1 MKSAKRILAL
11 AAAVVILGLY
21 VITFFLGVFGSPNTK
36 NWLMASVVM
45 TVVVPVLIYAMFL
58 VMIGWYIFSFNEISG
73 GLGYLTAMFGS
84 GGRFLA
90 GGSIYLLYSNGILLA
105 ALIIGSTNLP
115 QRIAGRIL
123 SAVRE
128 SDTVSV
134 LLRSLFYAAVFLL
147 SVASLVGAS
156 YNPFLYFRF

>member
-58 VMIGWYIFSFNEISG
+58 V
-73 GLGYLTAMFGS
+73 A
-84 GGRFLA
+84 
-90 GGSIYLLYSNGILLA
+90 
-105 ALIIGSTNLP
+105 
-115 QRIAGRIL
+115 RIL
-123 SAVRE
+123 SGR
-128 SDTVSV
+128 
-134 LLRSLFYAAVFLL
+134 
-147 SVASLVGAS
+147 GAS
-156 YNPFLYFRF
+156 AGVEKEDREKD